1 MYAVDAFEQAVEI
14 LDLRG
19 GRAVVFRKYC
29 DGIRVLV
36 VAYTD
41 IVICAVIP
49 AVFMRRLSVSRDTRD
64 ELRLIAVYERIL
76 HQSGILMP
84 ALRVLIYLLHYAA
97 AVACA
102 HSTRT

>member
-1 MYAVDAFEQAVEI
+1 MYAVDAFEQTVEI

-36 VAYTD
+36 VDYTD

-49 AVFMRRLSVSRDTRD
+49 AVFYCAAFRSPATR
-64 ELRLIAVYERIL
+64 AM
-76 HQSGILMP
+76 SFG
-84 ALRVLIYLLHYAA
+84 
-97 AVACA
+97 
-102 HSTRT
+102 